1 MEEEFLNTTH
11 PMMAPAVD
19 LSVLLISL
27 LKGVLYRDGD
37 ERQWAALLNLQA
49 RVRDY
54 VAVLNLDLVLDE
66 AEGYA
71 FLKSR
76 PEPADAPA
84 FADVADPDT
93 AKAAQWCVEQ
103 GLMKRRLNGKFA
115 PGSSI
120 PAYQVLN
127 AYRKLAG

>member
-1 MEEEFLNTTH
+1 MEEEFSNTTPAAH
-11 PMMAPAVD
+11 PIVAPAAD

-54 VAVLNLDLVLDE
+54 VAVLDLDLVLDE

-76 PEPADAPA
+76 PQPADDDQRPA
-84 FADVADPDT
+84 CRVWWHA
-93 AKAAQWCVEQ
+93 
-103 GLMKRRLNGKFA
+103 GLC
-115 PGSSI
+115 PS
-120 PAYQVLN
+120 P
-127 AYRKLAG
+127 